1 MQRLALVLPLRLG
14 WSGVVSTAG
23 GIKIGDSESHAKQVY
38 GNMLKV
44 EPHNYT
50 APEGHYL
57 TVLASNGRYGIRFE
71 TDEGKIVKFY
81 AGQLQAIALVEG
93 CQ

>member
-1 MQRLALVLPLRLG
+1 
-14 WSGVVSTAG
+14 
-23 GIKIGDSESHAKQVY
+23 
-38 GNMLKV
+38 MLKV

-93 CQ
+93 CE